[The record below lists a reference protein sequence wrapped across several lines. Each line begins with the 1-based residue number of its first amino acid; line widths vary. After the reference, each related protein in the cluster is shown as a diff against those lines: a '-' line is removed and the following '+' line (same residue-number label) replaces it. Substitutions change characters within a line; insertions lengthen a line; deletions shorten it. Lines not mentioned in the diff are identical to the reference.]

1 MKILLATK
9 NKNKTIEIY
18 EKFSNISGL
27 SIIDLNEFH
36 NAPKVPETGTS
47 FEENALLKARA
58 IAEFSGET
66 TLADDSGLVVD
77 ALGGRPGI
85 YSARY
90 GGEGLSDRDRYLLL
104 LDEMKDIPLSKR
116 TARFVCSVVIYRPDK
131 SHHAVRGE
139 CEGVIALSPAGDRG
153 FGYDPVFYL
162 PEYDLT
168 MAELPLEKKNTIS
181 HRARALEKASL
192 FLKSL

>member
-1 MKILLATK
+1 
-9 NKNKTIEIY
+9 
-18 EKFSNISGL
+18 
-27 SIIDLNEFH
+27 
-36 NAPKVPETGTS
+36 
-47 FEENALLKARA
+47 
-58 IAEFSGET
+58 
-66 TLADDSGLVVD
+66 
-77 ALGGRPGI
+77 
-85 YSARY
+85 
-90 GGEGLSDRDRYLLL
+90 
-104 LDEMKDIPLSKR
+104 MKDIPLEKR
-116 TARFVCSVVIYRPDK
+116 TARFVCAVVIYRPDK
-131 SHHAVRGE
+131 SHHTVRGE